1 MNKYKNSK
9 IKGLSLVEILLA
21 IVITSIM
28 MAAMYTSYNVVNKS
42 YSQVSEKAKISRSS
56 RDLVSM
62 LMRDVRMSGFRYYA
76 GTHTISKFALDTK
89 DDSGE
94 ECDLYPDGM
103 LLSKTS
109 YLSFDDG
116 FTDQKQSHNPI
127 VIRKNTLGY
136 ESIGS
141 DTSPSQ
147 TQLKAQVPGIA
158 DDNCCDQIQIV
169 YEDFNQNDFE
179 ENEQPF
185 KRYRITYYAKPNN
198 EGSFA
203 VYKRIESY
211 ISPNAG
217 CSFSIQP
224 ETDDQGDTIPLTVAD
239 LRGNWEDRPRE
250 VSRPNGDQV
259 RVCAV
264 CTPGVMIR
272 DHVEDMEFIPY
283 DQNGR
288 IIQEGGKFPAPD
300 QGISTDLRAKLL
312 DIRGVDIKLIFRS
325 KEHFFKKAQARTIV
339 GLSDR
344 NLSTTDRYL
353 RDSVIVSVYTRN
365 IGGGF

>member
-1 MNKYKNSK
+1 MKKKN
-9 IKGLSLVEILLA
+9 IKNIIGLTLIEILIG
-21 IVITSIM
+21 IVITTIM
-28 MAAMYTSYNVVNKS
+28 MAAMYTSYNVVNQS
-42 YSQVSEKAKISRSS
+42 YSKVIEKAKISKSS

-62 LMRDVRMSGFRYYA
+62 LMRDIRMSGFKYYA
-76 GTHTISKFALDTK
+76 GHQQIKDFAEATK
-89 DDSGE
+89 DFCGPTGKILPKLSN
-94 ECDLYPDGM
+94 LYYEAG
-103 LLSKTS
+103 
-109 YLSFDDG
+109 FDEPEH
-116 FTDQKQSHNPI
+116 SHNPI
-127 VIRKNTLGY
+127 VIRKNTLGK
-136 ESIGS
+136 
-141 DTSPSQ
+141 DAVTSEPSV
-147 TQLKAQVPGIA
+147 T
-158 DDNCCDQIQIV
+158 CCDQIQIV
-169 YEDFNQNDFE
+169 YDDFNQNDYY
-179 ENEQPF
+179 QPF

-325 KEHFFKKAQARTIV
+325 KENFFKKAQARTIV

>member
-1 MNKYKNSK
+1 MKKKN
-9 IKGLSLVEILLA
+9 IKNIIGLTLIEILIG
-21 IVITSIM
+21 IVITTIM
-28 MAAMYTSYNVVNKS
+28 MAAMYTSYNVVNQS
-42 YSQVSEKAKISRSS
+42 YSKVIEKAKISKSS

-62 LMRDVRMSGFRYYA
+62 LMRDIRMSGFKYYA
-76 GTHTISKFALDTK
+76 GHQQIKDFAEATK
-89 DDSGE
+89 DFCGPTGKILPKLSN
-94 ECDLYPDGM
+94 LYYEAG
-103 LLSKTS
+103 
-109 YLSFDDG
+109 FDEPEH
-116 FTDQKQSHNPI
+116 SHNPI
-127 VIRKNTLGY
+127 VIRKNTLGK
-136 ESIGS
+136 
-141 DTSPSQ
+141 DAVTSEPSV
-147 TQLKAQVPGIA
+147 T
-158 DDNCCDQIQIV
+158 CCDQIQIV
-169 YEDFNQNDFE
+169 YDDFNQNDYY
-179 ENEQPF
+179 QPF

-300 QGISTDLRAKLL
+300 QGISNDLRAKLL
-312 DIRGVDIKLIFRS
+312 NIRGVDIKLIFRS
-325 KEHFFKKAQARTIV
+325 KENFFKKAQARTIV

>member
-1 MNKYKNSK
+1 MNKKN
-9 IKGLSLVEILLA
+9 IKNIIGLTLIEILIG
-21 IVITSIM
+21 IVITTIM
-28 MAAMYTSYNVVNKS
+28 MAAMYTSYNVVNQS
-42 YSQVSEKAKISRSS
+42 YSKVIEKAKISKSS

-62 LMRDVRMSGFRYYA
+62 LMRDIRMSGFKYYA
-76 GTHTISKFALDTK
+76 GHQQIKDFAEATK
-89 DDSGE
+89 DFCGPTGKILPKLSN
-94 ECDLYPDGM
+94 LYYEAG
-103 LLSKTS
+103 
-109 YLSFDDG
+109 FDEPEH
-116 FTDQKQSHNPI
+116 SHNPI
-127 VIRKNTLGY
+127 VIRKNTLGK
-136 ESIGS
+136 
-141 DTSPSQ
+141 DAVTSEPSV
-147 TQLKAQVPGIA
+147 T
-158 DDNCCDQIQIV
+158 CCDQIQIV
-169 YEDFNQNDFE
+169 YDDFNQNDYY
-179 ENEQPF
+179 QPF

>member
-1 MNKYKNSK
+1 MNKKN
-9 IKGLSLVEILLA
+9 IKNIIGLTLIEILIG
-21 IVITSIM
+21 IVITTIM
-28 MAAMYTSYNVVNKS
+28 MAAMYTSYNVVNQS
-42 YSQVSEKAKISRSS
+42 YSKVIEKAKISKSS

-62 LMRDVRMSGFRYYA
+62 LMRDIRMSGFKYYA
-76 GTHTISKFALDTK
+76 GHQQIKDFAEATK
-89 DDSGE
+89 DFCGPTGKILPKLSN
-94 ECDLYPDGM
+94 LYYEAG
-103 LLSKTS
+103 
-109 YLSFDDG
+109 FDEPEH
-116 FTDQKQSHNPI
+116 SHNPI
-127 VIRKNTLGY
+127 VIRKNTLGK
-136 ESIGS
+136 
-141 DTSPSQ
+141 DAVTSEPSV
-147 TQLKAQVPGIA
+147 T
-158 DDNCCDQIQIV
+158 CCDQIQIV
-169 YEDFNQNDFE
+169 YDDFNQNDYY
-179 ENEQPF
+179 QPF

-300 QGISTDLRAKLL
+300 QGISNDLRAKLL
-312 DIRGVDIKLIFRS
+312 NIRGVDIKLIFRS

>member
-1 MNKYKNSK
+1 MKKKN
-9 IKGLSLVEILLA
+9 IKNIIGLTLIEILIG
-21 IVITSIM
+21 IVITTIM
-28 MAAMYTSYNVVNKS
+28 MAAMYTSYNVVNQS
-42 YSQVSEKAKISRSS
+42 YSKVIEKAKISKSS

-62 LMRDVRMSGFRYYA
+62 LMRDIRMSGFKYYA
-76 GTHTISKFALDTK
+76 GHQQIKDFAEATK
-89 DDSGE
+89 DFCGPTGKILPKLSN
-94 ECDLYPDGM
+94 LYYEAG
-103 LLSKTS
+103 
-109 YLSFDDG
+109 FDEPEH
-116 FTDQKQSHNPI
+116 SHNPI
-127 VIRKNTLGY
+127 VIRKNTLGK
-136 ESIGS
+136 
-141 DTSPSQ
+141 DAVTSEPSV
-147 TQLKAQVPGIA
+147 T
-158 DDNCCDQIQIV
+158 CCDQIQIV
-169 YEDFNQNDFE
+169 YDDFNQNDYY
-179 ENEQPF
+179 QPF

>member
-1 MNKYKNSK
+1 MNKKN
-9 IKGLSLVEILLA
+9 IKNIIGLTLIEILIG
-21 IVITSIM
+21 IVITTIM
-28 MAAMYTSYNVVNKS
+28 MAAMYTSYNVVNQS
-42 YSQVSEKAKISRSS
+42 YSKVIEKAKISKSS

-62 LMRDVRMSGFRYYA
+62 LMRDIRMSGFKYYA
-76 GTHTISKFALDTK
+76 GHQQIKDFAEATK
-89 DDSGE
+89 DFCGPTGKILPKLSN
-94 ECDLYPDGM
+94 LYYEAG
-103 LLSKTS
+103 
-109 YLSFDDG
+109 FDEPEH
-116 FTDQKQSHNPI
+116 SHNPI
-127 VIRKNTLGY
+127 VIRKNTLGK
-136 ESIGS
+136 
-141 DTSPSQ
+141 DAVTSEPSV
-147 TQLKAQVPGIA
+147 T
-158 DDNCCDQIQIV
+158 CCDQIQIV
-169 YEDFNQNDFE
+169 YDDFNQNDYY
-179 ENEQPF
+179 QPF

-211 ISPNAG
+211 ISPNVG

-300 QGISTDLRAKLL
+300 QGISNDLRAKLL
-312 DIRGVDIKLIFRS
+312 NIRGVDIKLIFRS
-325 KEHFFKKAQARTIV
+325 KENFFKKAQARTIV

>member
-1 MNKYKNSK
+1 MNKKN
-9 IKGLSLVEILLA
+9 IKNIIGLTLIEILIG
-21 IVITSIM
+21 IVITTIM
-28 MAAMYTSYNVVNKS
+28 MAAMYTSYNVVNQS
-42 YSQVSEKAKISRSS
+42 YSKVIEKAKISKSS

-62 LMRDVRMSGFRYYA
+62 LMRDIRMSGFKYYA
-76 GTHTISKFALDTK
+76 GHQQIKDFAEATK
-89 DDSGE
+89 DFCGPTGKILPKLSN
-94 ECDLYPDGM
+94 LYYEAG
-103 LLSKTS
+103 
-109 YLSFDDG
+109 FDEPEH
-116 FTDQKQSHNPI
+116 SHNPI
-127 VIRKNTLGY
+127 VIRKNTLGK
-136 ESIGS
+136 
-141 DTSPSQ
+141 DAVTSEPSV
-147 TQLKAQVPGIA
+147 T
-158 DDNCCDQIQIV
+158 CCDQIQIV
-169 YEDFNQNDFE
+169 YDDFNQNDYY
-179 ENEQPF
+179 QPF

-325 KEHFFKKAQARTIV
+325 KEHFFKKAQARTVI

>member
-1 MNKYKNSK
+1 MNKKN
-9 IKGLSLVEILLA
+9 IKNIIGLTLIEILIG
-21 IVITSIM
+21 IVITTIM
-28 MAAMYTSYNVVNKS
+28 MAAMYTSYNVVNQS
-42 YSQVSEKAKISRSS
+42 YSKVIEKAKISKSS

-62 LMRDVRMSGFRYYA
+62 LMRDIRMSGFKYYA
-76 GTHTISKFALDTK
+76 GHQQIKDFAEATK
-89 DDSGE
+89 GFCGPTGKILPKLSN
-94 ECDLYPDGM
+94 LYYEAG
-103 LLSKTS
+103 
-109 YLSFDDG
+109 FDEPEH
-116 FTDQKQSHNPI
+116 SHNPI
-127 VIRKNTLGY
+127 VIRKNTLGK
-136 ESIGS
+136 
-141 DTSPSQ
+141 DAVTSEPSV
-147 TQLKAQVPGIA
+147 T
-158 DDNCCDQIQIV
+158 CCDQIQIV
-169 YEDFNQNDFE
+169 YDDFNQNDYY
-179 ENEQPF
+179 QPF

-300 QGISTDLRAKLL
+300 QGISNDLRAKLL
-312 DIRGVDIKLIFRS
+312 NIRGVDIKLIFRS
-325 KEHFFKKAQARTIV
+325 KENFFKKAQARTIV

>member
-1 MNKYKNSK
+1 MNKKN
-9 IKGLSLVEILLA
+9 IKNIIGLTLIEILIG
-21 IVITSIM
+21 IVITTIM
-28 MAAMYTSYNVVNKS
+28 MAAMYTSYNVVNQS
-42 YSQVSEKAKISRSS
+42 YSKVIEKAKISKSS

-62 LMRDVRMSGFRYYA
+62 LMRDIRMSGFKYYA
-76 GTHTISKFALDTK
+76 GHQQIKDFAEATK
-89 DDSGE
+89 GFCGPTGKILPKLSN
-94 ECDLYPDGM
+94 LYYEAG
-103 LLSKTS
+103 
-109 YLSFDDG
+109 FDEPEH
-116 FTDQKQSHNPI
+116 SHNPI
-127 VIRKNTLGY
+127 VIRKNTLGK
-136 ESIGS
+136 
-141 DTSPSQ
+141 DAVTSEPSV
-147 TQLKAQVPGIA
+147 T
-158 DDNCCDQIQIV
+158 CCDQIQIV
-169 YEDFNQNDFE
+169 YDDFNQNDYY
-179 ENEQPF
+179 QPF

-224 ETDDQGDTIPLTVAD
+224 ETDDQGDTTPLTVAD

-264 CTPGVMIR
+264 CTSGVMIR

-300 QGISTDLRAKLL
+300 QGISNDLRAKLL
-312 DIRGVDIKLIFRS
+312 NIRGVDIKLIFRS
-325 KEHFFKKAQARTIV
+325 KENFFKKAQARTIV

>member
-1 MNKYKNSK
+1 MNKKN
-9 IKGLSLVEILLA
+9 IKNIIGLTLIEILIG
-21 IVITSIM
+21 IVITTIM
-28 MAAMYTSYNVVNKS
+28 MAAMYTSYNVVNQS
-42 YSQVSEKAKISRSS
+42 YSKVIEKAKISKSS

-62 LMRDVRMSGFRYYA
+62 LMRDIRMSGFKYYA
-76 GTHTISKFALDTK
+76 GHQQIKDFAEATK
-89 DDSGE
+89 GFCGPTGKILPKLSN
-94 ECDLYPDGM
+94 LYYEAG
-103 LLSKTS
+103 
-109 YLSFDDG
+109 FDEPEH
-116 FTDQKQSHNPI
+116 SHNPI
-127 VIRKNTLGY
+127 VIRKNTLGK
-136 ESIGS
+136 
-141 DTSPSQ
+141 DAVTSEPSV
-147 TQLKAQVPGIA
+147 T
-158 DDNCCDQIQIV
+158 CCDQIQIV
-169 YEDFNQNDFE
+169 YDDFNQNDYY
-179 ENEQPF
+179 QPF

-325 KEHFFKKAQARTIV
+325 KEHFFKKAQARTVI

>member
-1 MNKYKNSK
+1 MNKKN
-9 IKGLSLVEILLA
+9 IKNIIGLTLIEILIG
-21 IVITSIM
+21 IVITTIM
-28 MAAMYTSYNVVNKS
+28 MAAMYTSYNVVNQS
-42 YSQVSEKAKISRSS
+42 YSKVIEKAKISKSS

-62 LMRDVRMSGFRYYA
+62 LMRDIRMSGFKYYA
-76 GTHTISKFALDTK
+76 GHQQIKDFAEATK
-89 DDSGE
+89 DFCGPTGKILPKLSN
-94 ECDLYPDGM
+94 LYYEAG
-103 LLSKTS
+103 
-109 YLSFDDG
+109 FDEPEH
-116 FTDQKQSHNPI
+116 SHNPI
-127 VIRKNTLGY
+127 VIRKNTLGK
-136 ESIGS
+136 
-141 DTSPSQ
+141 DAVTSETSV
-147 TQLKAQVPGIA
+147 T
-158 DDNCCDQIQIV
+158 CCDQIQIV
-169 YEDFNQNDFE
+169 YDDFNQNDYY
-179 ENEQPF
+179 QPF

-300 QGISTDLRAKLL
+300 QGISNDLRAKLL
-312 DIRGVDIKLIFRS
+312 NIRGVDIKLIFRS
-325 KEHFFKKAQARTIV
+325 KENFFKKAQARTIV

>member
-1 MNKYKNSK
+1 MNKKIFKN
-9 IKGLSLVEILLA
+9 IIGLTLIEILIG
-21 IVITSIM
+21 IVITTIM
-28 MAAMYTSYNVVNKS
+28 MAAMYTSYNVVNQS
-42 YSQVSEKAKISRSS
+42 YSKVIEKAKISKSS

-62 LMRDVRMSGFRYYA
+62 LMRDIRMSGFKYYA
-76 GTHTISKFALDTK
+76 GHQQIKDFAEATK
-89 DDSGE
+89 DFCGPTGKILPKLSN
-94 ECDLYPDGM
+94 LYYEAG
-103 LLSKTS
+103 
-109 YLSFDDG
+109 FDEPEH
-116 FTDQKQSHNPI
+116 SHNPI
-127 VIRKNTLGY
+127 VIRKNTLGK
-136 ESIGS
+136 
-141 DTSPSQ
+141 DAVTSEPSV
-147 TQLKAQVPGIA
+147 T
-158 DDNCCDQIQIV
+158 CCDQIQIV
-169 YEDFNQNDFE
+169 YDDFNQNDYY
-179 ENEQPF
+179 QPF

>member
-1 MNKYKNSK
+1 MNKKN
-9 IKGLSLVEILLA
+9 IKNIIGLTLIEILIG
-21 IVITSIM
+21 IVITTIM
-28 MAAMYTSYNVVNKS
+28 MAAMYTSYNVVNQS
-42 YSQVSEKAKISRSS
+42 YSKVIEKAKISKSS

-62 LMRDVRMSGFRYYA
+62 LMRDIRMSGFKYYA
-76 GTHTISKFALDTK
+76 GHQQIKDFAEATK
-89 DDSGE
+89 DFCGPTGKILPKLSN
-94 ECDLYPDGM
+94 LYYEAG
-103 LLSKTS
+103 
-109 YLSFDDG
+109 FDEPEH
-116 FTDQKQSHNPI
+116 SHNPI
-127 VIRKNTLGY
+127 VIRKNTLGK
-136 ESIGS
+136 
-141 DTSPSQ
+141 DAVTSEPSV
-147 TQLKAQVPGIA
+147 T
-158 DDNCCDQIQIV
+158 CCDQIQIV
-169 YEDFNQNDFE
+169 YDDFNQNDYY
-179 ENEQPF
+179 QPF

-325 KEHFFKKAQARTIV
+325 KEHFFKKAQARTVV

-365 IGGGF
+365 IGGAF

>member
-1 MNKYKNSK
+1 MNKKN
-9 IKGLSLVEILLA
+9 IKNIIGLTLIEILIG
-21 IVITSIM
+21 IVITTIM
-28 MAAMYTSYNVVNKS
+28 MAAMYTSYNVVNQS
-42 YSQVSEKAKISRSS
+42 YSKVIEKAKISKSS

-62 LMRDVRMSGFRYYA
+62 LMRDIRMSGFKYYA
-76 GTHTISKFALDTK
+76 GHQQIKDFAEATK
-89 DDSGE
+89 DFCGPTGKILPKLSN
-94 ECDLYPDGM
+94 LYYEAG
-103 LLSKTS
+103 
-109 YLSFDDG
+109 FDEPEH
-116 FTDQKQSHNPI
+116 SHNPI
-127 VIRKNTLGY
+127 VIRKNTLGK
-136 ESIGS
+136 
-141 DTSPSQ
+141 DAVTSEPSV
-147 TQLKAQVPGIA
+147 T
-158 DDNCCDQIQIV
+158 CCDQIQIV
-169 YEDFNQNDFE
+169 YDDFNQNDYY
-179 ENEQPF
+179 QPF

-300 QGISTDLRAKLL
+300 QGISNDLRAKLL
-312 DIRGVDIKLIFRS
+312 NIRGVDIKLIFRS
-325 KEHFFKKAQARTIV
+325 KENFFKKAQARTIV

>member
-1 MNKYKNSK
+1 MNKKN
-9 IKGLSLVEILLA
+9 IKNIIGLTLIEILIG
-21 IVITSIM
+21 IVITTIM
-28 MAAMYTSYNVVNKS
+28 MAAMYTSYNVVNQS
-42 YSQVSEKAKISRSS
+42 YSKVIEKAKISKSS

-62 LMRDVRMSGFRYYA
+62 LMRDIRMSGFKYYA
-76 GTHTISKFALDTK
+76 GHQQIKDFAEATK
-89 DDSGE
+89 GFCGPTGKILPKLSN
-94 ECDLYPDGM
+94 LYYEAG
-103 LLSKTS
+103 
-109 YLSFDDG
+109 FDEPEH
-116 FTDQKQSHNPI
+116 SHNPI
-127 VIRKNTLGY
+127 VIRKNTLGK
-136 ESIGS
+136 
-141 DTSPSQ
+141 DAVTSEPSV
-147 TQLKAQVPGIA
+147 T
-158 DDNCCDQIQIV
+158 CCDQIQIV
-169 YEDFNQNDFE
+169 YDDFNQNDYY
-179 ENEQPF
+179 QPF

>member
-1 MNKYKNSK
+1 MNKKN
-9 IKGLSLVEILLA
+9 IKNIIGLTLIEILIG
-21 IVITSIM
+21 IVITTIM
-28 MAAMYTSYNVVNKS
+28 MAAMYTSYNVVNQS
-42 YSQVSEKAKISRSS
+42 YSKVIEKAKISKSS

-62 LMRDVRMSGFRYYA
+62 LMRDIRMSGFKYYA
-76 GTHTISKFALDTK
+76 GHQQIKDFAEATK
-89 DDSGE
+89 DFCGPTGKILPKLSN
-94 ECDLYPDGM
+94 LYYEAG
-103 LLSKTS
+103 
-109 YLSFDDG
+109 FDEPEH
-116 FTDQKQSHNPI
+116 SHNPI
-127 VIRKNTLGY
+127 VIRKNTLGK
-136 ESIGS
+136 
-141 DTSPSQ
+141 DAVTSEPSV
-147 TQLKAQVPGIA
+147 T
-158 DDNCCDQIQIV
+158 CCDQIQIV
-169 YEDFNQNDFE
+169 YDDFNQNDYY
-179 ENEQPF
+179 QPF

-217 CSFSIQP
+217 CSFSNQP

-300 QGISTDLRAKLL
+300 QGISNDLRAKLL
-312 DIRGVDIKLIFRS
+312 NIRGVDIKLIFRS
-325 KEHFFKKAQARTIV
+325 KENFFKKAQARTIV

>member
-1 MNKYKNSK
+1 MNKKIFKN
-9 IKGLSLVEILLA
+9 IIGLTLIEILIG
-21 IVITSIM
+21 IVITTIM
-28 MAAMYTSYNVVNKS
+28 MAAMYTSYNVVNQS
-42 YSQVSEKAKISRSS
+42 YSKVVEKAKISKSS

-62 LMRDVRMSGFRYYA
+62 LMRDIRMSGFKYYA
-76 GTHTISKFALDTK
+76 GHQQIKDFAEATK
-89 DDSGE
+89 NFCSPPAILPKLSN
-94 ECDLYPDGM
+94 LYYETG
-103 LLSKTS
+103 
-109 YLSFDDG
+109 FDEPEH
-116 FTDQKQSHNPI
+116 SHNPI
-127 VIRKNTLGY
+127 VIRKNTLGK
-136 ESIGS
+136 EAV
-141 DTSPSQ
+141 TSETSV
-147 TQLKAQVPGIA
+147 T
-158 DDNCCDQIQIV
+158 CCDQIQIV
-169 YEDFNQNDFE
+169 YDDFNQNDYF
-179 ENEQPF
+179 QPF

-211 ISPNAG
+211 IKRNG
-217 CSFSIQP
+217 DDCSFSIQP
-224 ETDDQGDTIPLTVAD
+224 ESDDDGNTIPLTVAD
-239 LRGNWEDRPRE
+239 LRGKWEDKPRI
-250 VSRPNGDQV
+250 VQSPDPDQPEGI
-259 RVCAV
+259 RVCAI

-325 KEHFFKKAQARTIV
+325 KEHFFKKAQARTVV